1 MHGMCWAPC
10 RSGGHA
16 WPLASAGAG
25 AGSGSVHSQRPTA
38 FVHSQRANRM
48 RAQRAVPSP
57 LLVAPFLVAGHGVRG
72 VWRLGVGCAQGLLC
86 HWRIRGGGQPFC
98 GRCVLARP
106 IVLGPGRKKSQ
117 GPGFGVEDRLPHQKP
132 PTLGVQGAP
141 PAPRTTVSGAAR
153 SDLTCVLRPL
163 RVRGGC
169 HGSQARKEPPAEGE
183 NGDARAGAEH
193 ARVGCAAVH
202 PRWES
207 GGLIAAT
214 PSGRAQKAC
223 AGPRLGCR
231 SWMGGG
237 GRARGAFRADGA
249 IPMGT
254 RVTARATQ
262 CGTGSRAVGLQR
274 VTVRRVGDSTPMARP
289 HEGEEGQHV
298 LWRSADAQPN
308 SGSGAMST
316 RAATP
321 GCSGEGA
328 MTSSYGTLY
337 VRIHGV
343 TGQCR

>member
-1 MHGMCWAPC
+1 M
-10 RSGGHA
+10 
-16 WPLASAGAG
+16 
-25 AGSGSVHSQRPTA
+25 
-38 FVHSQRANRM
+38 
-48 RAQRAVPSP
+48 
-57 LLVAPFLVAGHGVRG
+57 
-72 VWRLGVGCAQGLLC
+72 
-86 HWRIRGGGQPFC
+86 
-98 GRCVLARP
+98 
-106 IVLGPGRKKSQ
+106 
-117 GPGFGVEDRLPHQKP
+117 
-132 PTLGVQGAP
+132 
-141 PAPRTTVSGAAR
+141 
-153 SDLTCVLRPL
+153 LRPL

-183 NGDARAGAEH
+183 NGDARAAAEH
-193 ARVGCAAVH
+193 ARVGCAAVR
-202 PRWES
+202 PRWGS

-237 GRARGAFRADGA
+237 GRARGAFTVDGA

-262 CGTGSRAVGLQR
+262 CGTGSRAARLQR

-298 LWRSADAQPN
+298 LWRPADAQPN
-308 SGSGAMST
+308 SGSGAIRT

-328 MTSSYGTLY
+328 MTSSMARCTL
-337 VRIHGV
+337 GSTGC

>member
-1 MHGMCWAPC
+1 MATGVGRC
-10 RSGGHA
+10 RGG
-16 WPLASAGAG
+16 
-25 AGSGSVHSQRPTA
+25 QRQHPFTEADSICSLTA
-38 FVHSQRANRM
+38 RNRT

-117 GPGFGVEDRLPHQKP
+117 GPGFGVEDRLPRQKP

-183 NGDARAGAEH
+183 NGDARAAAEH
-193 ARVGCAAVH
+193 APVGCAAVR
-202 PRWES
+202 PRWGS

-237 GRARGAFRADGA
+237 PRARCFQG
-249 IPMGT
+249 
-254 RVTARATQ
+254 
-262 CGTGSRAVGLQR
+262 
-274 VTVRRVGDSTPMARP
+274 RRRDP
-289 HEGEEGQHV
+289 HGNEG
-298 LWRSADAQPN
+298 N
-308 SGSGAMST
+308 S
-316 RAATP
+316 
-321 GCSGEGA
+321 
-328 MTSSYGTLY
+328 
-337 VRIHGV
+337 
-343 TGQCR
+343 